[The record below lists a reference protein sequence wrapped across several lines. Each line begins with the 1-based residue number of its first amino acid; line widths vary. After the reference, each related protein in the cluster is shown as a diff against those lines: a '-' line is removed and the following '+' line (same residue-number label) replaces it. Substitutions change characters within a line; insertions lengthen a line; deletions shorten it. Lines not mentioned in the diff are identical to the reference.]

1 MKNKK
6 IYVTKPYL
14 PPKEE
19 FDKYLSEIWDSRELT
34 NCGKFHEE
42 LENSLSKFLGVK
54 YVSLF
59 SSGTSALIVA
69 LRALEVSGEVIT
81 TPYSFVATSHAL
93 KWNDISPVFVDI
105 EPDGFNID
113 PKKVEKAITEK
124 TTAILAVHCYGF
136 PAKLSELDA
145 IAKNHNLK
153 LIYDAAHAFGVKLN
167 GESILKSG
175 DLSILSF
182 HATKVFNTFEG
193 GAIICPSLKMK
204 KKIDNL
210 KNFGFINEISV
221 ETVGINGKMAEI
233 NAALGLAQLPH
244 FEKVLRER
252 SRVDQEYKSRL
263 KSIKGIKLYSHPFN
277 VEHNFSYFPITVE
290 KDYCLSRDELF
301 ELFRNEN
308 IMVRRYFY
316 PLITEFN
323 AYKVVEDP
331 AINLQIN
338 NALET
343 ANKILCL
350 PIYPDLTS
358 NEIDRICEVILKGS
372 KR

>member
-1 MKNKK
+1 MKNSK

-34 NCGKFHEE
+34 NCGKFHEK

-69 LRALEVSGEVIT
+69 LRALEISGEVIT

-113 PKKVEKAITEK
+113 PKKVEGAITEN

-136 PAKLSELDA
+136 PAKLAELEG
-145 IAKNHNLK
+145 IAKKHNLK

-167 GESILKSG
+167 GESILRSG

-193 GAIICPSLKMK
+193 GAIICPSSEMK

-210 KNFGFINEISV
+210 KNFGFTNEISV

-244 FEKVLRER
+244 FEKVIGER
-252 SRVDQEYKSRL
+252 SRVDRQYKARL
-263 KSIKGIKLYSHPFN
+263 EGIGGIKLYTHPSN
-277 VEHNFSYFPITVE
+277 VEHNYSYFPITVE
-290 KDYCLSRDELF
+290 NDYYLTRDELF
-301 ELFRNEN
+301 ELFRNQN

-323 AYKVVEDP
+323 AYKSALAPTLE
-331 AINLQIN
+331 IN

-350 PIYPDLTS
+350 PIYPDLTID
-358 NEIDRICEVILKGS
+358 EIDRICDVISQGS
-372 KR
+372 K